1 MLGTGHEAFRLKKIF
16 SRYWGRRV
24 LASAA
29 TAIKIFSVMWGLLAH
44 ADARTRR
51 PQYRLNFIIP
61 TSLNTPNS
69 LPPVKRIL
77 SLLTILMAYA
87 TMAIA
92 QQTISGT
99 VIDSKTGDKLPFV
112 NVVYTNGGGTQTDFD
127 GHFSLPFRAGR
138 LRFSVIGYETKTVAV
153 KTAGD
158 SLVFKIDA
166 MEKSL
171 GTAEVTGKKTKYSR
185 KNNPA
190 VELMRHVIA
199 AKKNSD
205 LHHHD
210 YYSIDKYS
218 KITFAFNEVTD
229 KIFEEG
235 KFKKFPFLKD
245 HVEVCNETGKL
256 ILPISVD
263 ETVTRLIFRKDP
275 RSEKNIILGQ
285 RSNGINELLNTGDIV
300 NTMLKDC
307 FTDVDIYKDEVRLLQ
322 YPFTSPI
329 SSKTAISFY
338 RYFIVDTLMVNNR
351 DRCIQVDFTPN
362 NPQDFGFSGSIY
374 IMADSTYRV
383 RKVDMGI
390 PVRSD
395 VNFVERMRIIQ
406 EFEQLPTGEQV
417 LTKDDM
423 LVQLKIAKF
432 LHKFQ
437 VKRSTEYSNFSF
449 EPIPAKTFK
458 FKGETITAANAQ
470 MQDKAFWDEHRSD
483 SLSKSEGSM
492 NQLIRKLEQVK
503 GFKPILWIAKAF
515 IENFVETSVNP
526 DKPSKVDIGPVNT
539 MITHNFVDGLR
550 LRASAQT
557 TANFN
562 KHLFLK
568 GYMAYGFKDH
578 KWKGMGEVTYS
589 FNKKAYLPREFPV
602 NNLTFNYS
610 RDVMSPS
617 DKFLPTDKDNVFT
630 SFKWTTVDHMM
641 YYETYKLLWD
651 REWGN
656 GLRFNVQVRTSKDT
670 PTASLFYQ
678 PLHQE
683 GISQDASLYHPY
695 IRTYDLSLGL
705 RFQPG
710 AKWVNTKQRRIAA
723 NNDAPILSFNH
734 TTGLYN
740 FGRADYAY
748 NLTEAGIYKRFWL
761 ASWGKMDV
769 TVKGGVQW
777 NKVPFPLLIMPAAN
791 LSYIMEDNTFN
802 LIDNME
808 FLNDRYVS
816 LMYSWDLNGKIFN
829 RIPLLKKLKWR
840 EYIGFNM
847 LWGTLTSK
855 NNPFLE
861 KNAGDTR
868 LLYFPGNWNDSGFKY
883 QSRVMD
889 QKRPYFEVVVGV
901 HNIFK
906 IFHIEYVRRLNYI
919 QSGTQKWGIRGMFRL
934 TF

>member
-1 MLGTGHEAFRLKKIF
+1 M
-16 SRYWGRRV
+16 
-24 LASAA
+24 
-29 TAIKIFSVMWGLLAH
+29 SVE
-44 ADARTRR
+44 
-51 PQYRLNFIIP
+51 
-61 TSLNTPNS
+61 
-69 LPPVKRIL
+69 VVC
-77 SLLTILMAYA
+77 
-87 TMAIA
+87 A
-92 QQTISGT
+92 QQMVSG
-99 VIDSKTGDKLPFV
+99 VVVDSKTGEKLPFV
-112 NVVYTNGGGTQTDFD
+112 NVIYTSGGGTQTDFD
-127 GHFSLPFRAGR
+127 GHFTLPFKAGR
-138 LRFSVIGYETKTVAV
+138 LRFSVIGYETKTINL
-153 KTAGD
+153 KSAGD
-158 SLVFKIDA
+158 SLVFKIDP

-190 VELMRHVIA
+190 VELMRKVIA

-205 LHHHD
+205 LHVHD

-229 KIFEEG
+229 KIFEDG

-263 ETVTRLIFRKDP
+263 ETVTRLIYRKSP
-275 RSEKNIILGQ
+275 KAEKNIILGQ
-285 RSNGINELLNTGDIV
+285 RTNGVTELINTGDIL

-338 RYFIVDTLMVNNR
+338 RYFIVDTLMVNGR
-351 DRCIQVDFTPN
+351 DKCIQVDFTPN
-362 NPQDFGFSGSIY
+362 NPQDFGFSGSLY
-374 IMADSTYRV
+374 VLADSTYRV
-383 RKVDMGI
+383 CKVDMGI

-395 VNFVERMRIIQ
+395 VNFVENMRIIQ
-406 EFEQLPTGEQV
+406 SFAQLPSGEQV
-417 LTKDDM
+417 LTSDDM
-423 LVQLKIAKF
+423 LVQLKIASF

-437 VKRSTEYSNFSF
+437 VKRSTQYSNFSF
-449 EPIPAKTFK
+449 APIADKTFK
-458 FKGETITAANAQ
+458 FKGETLTAANAQ
-470 MQDKAFWDEHRSD
+470 MQDKQFWEEHRTD
-483 SLSKSEGSM
+483 SLTKSEGSM
-492 NQLIRKLEQVK
+492 DQLIRRLEQVK
-503 GFKPILWIAKAF
+503 GFKPVLWVAKAF

-539 MITHNFVDGLR
+539 MITQNFIDGLR

-568 GYMAYGFKDH
+568 GYVAYGFKDD

-602 NNLTFNYS
+602 NNLTFNYT
-610 RDVMSPS
+610 RDVMSAS
-617 DKFLPTDKDNVFT
+617 DKFMPTDKDNVFT
-630 SFKWTTVDHMM
+630 SFKWATVDHMM

-651 REWGN
+651 REWEN
-656 GLRFNVQVRTSKDT
+656 GLRFNVQASTTKDS
-670 PTASLFYQ
+670 PAGKLFYQ
-678 PLHQE
+678 PLSE
-683 GISQDASLYHPY
+683 VGVSQDASHYLGY
-695 IRTYDLSLGL
+695 IRTYDLTMGL
-705 RFQPG
+705 RYQPG
-710 AKWVNTKQRRIAA
+710 ATWINTKQRRLQA
-723 NNDAPILSFNH
+723 NYDSPIFAINH

-740 FGRADYAY
+740 FGRANYNY
-748 NLTEAGIYKRFWL
+748 NLTEGSIYKRIWL
-761 ASWGKMDV
+761 ASWGKMDIML
-769 TVKGGVQW
+769 KGGIQW
-777 NKVPFPLLIMPAAN
+777 DKVPFPLLISPAAN
-791 LSYIMEDNTFN
+791 MSYIMEDYTFN
-802 LIDNME
+802 LINNME

-840 EYIGFNM
+840 EYIGCNV
-847 LWGTLTSK
+847 LWGTLTDK
-855 NNPFLE
+855 NNPFLDR
-861 KNAGDTR
+861 NANDSK
-868 LLYFPGNWNDSGFKY
+868 LLYFPGKWNENGYAY

-889 QKRPYFEVVVGV
+889 KKVPYVEVIAGV

-906 IFHIEYVRRLNYI
+906 IFHIEYVRRINYLRD
-919 QSGTQKWGIRGMFRL
+919 GTQKWGIRGMFRL

>member
-1 MLGTGHEAFRLKKIF
+1 MLRSRCSGWGMRLFILLQEI
-16 SRYWGRRV
+16 Y
-24 LASAA
+24 SADIRA
-29 TAIKIFSVMWGLLAH
+29 ECPI
-44 ADARTRR
+44 
-51 PQYRLNFIIP
+51 
-61 TSLNTPNS
+61 TSKHFQL
-69 LPPVKRIL
+69 LPPVKRII
-77 SLLTILMAYA
+77 SLLTFLIAYVGMA
-87 TMAIA
+87 MA
-92 QQTISGT
+92 QQTLSGT
-99 VIDSKTGDKLPFV
+99 VVDSKTGEKLPFV
-112 NVVYTNGGGTQTDFD
+112 NVVYTSGGGTQTDFD

-190 VELMRHVIA
+190 VELMRRVIA
-199 AKKNSD
+199 AKKSSD

-263 ETVTRLIFRKDP
+263 ETVTRLIFRREP

-285 RSNGINELLNTGDIV
+285 RSNGVNELLNTGDIV

-338 RYFIVDTLMVNNR
+338 RYFIVDTLMVDNK

-395 VNFVERMRIIQ
+395 VNFVDRMRIIQ
-406 EFEQLPTGEQV
+406 EFQQLPTGEQV
-417 LTKDDM
+417 LTKDNM

-449 EPIPAKTFK
+449 APIPDKTFK
-458 FKGETITAANAQ
+458 FKGETLTAANAQ
-470 MQDKAFWDEHRSD
+470 MQDKEFWQEHRAD
-483 SLSKSEGSM
+483 SLTKSESSM
-492 NQLIRKLEQVK
+492 SQLIRKLEQVK
-503 GFKPILWIAKAF
+503 GFKPVLWIAKAF

-539 MITHNFVDGLR
+539 MITQNFVDGLR
-550 LRASAQT
+550 LRLSAQT

-562 KHLFLK
+562 KHLFFR
-568 GYMAYGFKDH
+568 GYAAYGFKDQ

-630 SFKWTTVDHMM
+630 SFKWTTVGHMM

-651 REWGN
+651 REWAN
-656 GLRFNVQVRTSKDT
+656 GLRFNIQARTSKDS
-670 PTASLFYQ
+670 PTARLFYQ
-678 PLHQE
+678 PIHQG
-683 GISQDASLYHPY
+683 GISQDASLNHPY

-710 AKWVNTKQRRIAA
+710 VTWINTKQRRIAA
-723 NNDAPILSFNH
+723 NNDAPILSLNH

-740 FGRADYAY
+740 FGRADYSY
-748 NLTEAGIYKRFWL
+748 NLTEASIYKRFWL

-769 TVKGGVQW
+769 MMKGGVQW

-791 LSYIMEDNTFN
+791 LSYI
-802 LIDNME
+802 I
-808 FLNDRYVS
+808 
-816 LMYSWDLNGKIFN
+816 
-829 RIPLLKKLKWR
+829 
-840 EYIGFNM
+840 
-847 LWGTLTSK
+847 
-855 NNPFLE
+855 
-861 KNAGDTR
+861 
-868 LLYFPGNWNDSGFKY
+868 
-883 QSRVMD
+883 
-889 QKRPYFEVVVGV
+889 
-901 HNIFK
+901 
-906 IFHIEYVRRLNYI
+906 
-919 QSGTQKWGIRGMFRL
+919 
-934 TF
+934 

>member
-1 MLGTGHEAFRLKKIF
+1 MKRLFLLFILL
-16 SRYWGRRV
+16 
-24 LASAA
+24 LAGISAA
-29 TAIKIFSVMWGLLAH
+29 LAQKKLAGSVV
-44 ADARTRR
+44 DA
-51 PQYRLNFIIP
+51 
-61 TSLNTPNS
+61 
-69 LPPVKRIL
+69 
-77 SLLTILMAYA
+77 
-87 TMAIA
+87 
-92 QQTISGT
+92 
-99 VIDSKTGDKLPFV
+99 KTGEKIPFV
-112 NVVYTNGGGTQTDFD
+112 YVVYVNGGGTQTDLD
-127 GHFSLPFRAGR
+127 GNFSLPFKAGR
-138 LRFSVIGYETKTVAV
+138 LRLSVLGYETKTVTV
-153 KTAGD
+153 KESAD
-158 SLVFKIDA
+158 SLVFKL
-166 MEKSL
+166 KSMDRSL
-171 GTAEVTGKKTKYSR
+171 NTAEVVVGKKAKYSR

-190 VELMRHVIA
+190 VELMRKVIA
-199 AKKNSD
+199 AKKQSD

-229 KIFEEG
+229 KIFEDG

-263 ETVTRLIFRKDP
+263 ETVTRLIYRKEP
-275 RSEKNIILGQ
+275 KSEKNIILGQ
-285 RSNGINELLNTGDIV
+285 RSNGINDLLNTGDIV
-300 NTMLKDC
+300 TTMLKDC
-307 FTDVDIYKDEVRLLQ
+307 FTDVDIYQDEVRLLQ

-338 RYFIVDTLMVNNR
+338 RYFIVDTLQVAGNK
-351 DRCIQVDFTPN
+351 CIQVDFTPN
-362 NPQDFGFSGSIY
+362 NPQDFGFSGSLY

-383 RKVDMGI
+383 HRVEMGI

-395 VNFVERMRIIQ
+395 VNFVESMRIMQ
-406 EFEQLPTGEQV
+406 EFKQLPTGEQV

-423 LVQLKIAKF
+423 LVQIKLAKF
-432 LHKFQ
+432 LNKFQ
-437 VKRSTEYSNFSF
+437 VKRATEYSNFSF
-449 EPIPAKTFK
+449 KPIPDKTFK
-458 FKGETITAANAQ
+458 FKGETLTEANAQ
-470 MQDKAFWDEHRSD
+470 MQDKEFWQTHRAD
-483 SLSKSEGSM
+483 SLTKSESSM
-492 NQLIRKLEQVK
+492 SQLIHKLEQVK
-503 GFKPILWIAKAF
+503 GFKPVLWIAKAF

-539 MITHNFVDGLR
+539 MITQNFVDGLR
-550 LRASAQT
+550 LRLSAQT

-568 GYMAYGFKDH
+568 GYAAYGFKDE

-602 NNLTFNYS
+602 NNLTFNYT

-630 SFKWTTVDHMM
+630 SLKWTKVDHMM
-641 YYETYKLLWD
+641 YFETYKLLWD
-651 REWGN
+651 REWAN
-656 GLRFNVQVRTSKDT
+656 GLRFTLQARTSKDS

-678 PLHQE
+678 PLRAE
-683 GISQDASLYHPY
+683 GISQDASLNMPY
-695 IRTYDLSLGL
+695 IRTYDGMVGL

-710 AKWVNTKQRRIAA
+710 VTWINTKQRRIAS
-723 NNDAPILSFNH
+723 NNDAPIFTLNH
-734 TTGLYN
+734 TAGVYN
-740 FGRADYAY
+740 FGKGTDNNMY
-748 NLTEAGIYKRFWL
+748 NFTEASIYKRFWL

-777 NKVPFPLLIMPAAN
+777 NKVPYPLLIMPAAN

-816 LMYSWDLNGKIFN
+816 LMYAWDLNGKILN
-829 RIPLLKKLKWR
+829 RIPLIKKLKWR
-840 EYIGFNM
+840 EYIGCNV

-855 NNPFLE
+855 NDPF
-861 KNAGDTR
+861 KRPNDSR
-868 LLYFPGNWNDSGFKY
+868 LLYFPGNWEQGVFAY
-883 QSRVMD
+883 QSGTMNP
-889 QKRPYFEVVVGV
+889 KRPYVEVVAGI

-906 IFHIEYVRRLNYI
+906 IFHIEYVHRLNYI
-919 QSGTQKWGIRGMFRL
+919 KPGTQKWGIRGMFRL